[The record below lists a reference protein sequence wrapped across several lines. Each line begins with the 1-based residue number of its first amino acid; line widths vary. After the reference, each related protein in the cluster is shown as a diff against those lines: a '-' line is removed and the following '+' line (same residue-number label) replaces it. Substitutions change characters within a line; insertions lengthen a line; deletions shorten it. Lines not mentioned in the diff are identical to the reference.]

1 MTTFAELLGLSN
13 AFGMDKQVD
22 TGEKAPTDIAEKRQS
37 LAPPPA
43 AGQVTFTPEQL
54 RMLAMM
60 GSAPYEQQLRPPGAV
75 APRPNQPPPMTTLAL
90 PNVQPAYRPGLGQ
103 LLYGGGR

>member
-13 AFGMDKQVD
+13 AFGMDQQVN
-22 TGEKAPTDIAEKRQS
+22 TGEVKDQSISEKRAS
-37 LAPPPA
+37 LPPPPA
-43 AGQVTFTPEQL
+43 AGTVTFTPEQL
-54 RMLAMM
+54 KMLAMM
-60 GSAPYEQQLRPPGAV
+60 GSAPNDRQMRAPGAV
-75 APRPNQPPPMTTLAL
+75 APRPNQPPPMAQIAL